1 MLAQLTTE
9 FRRNT
14 VRNLYLAEELLRILK
29 VVADQGILILP
40 FKGPLLAQ
48 QAYGN
53 LGLRVFLDL
62 DLLIHPDDAGRG
74 LELLASMGYR
84 PNPHLEWVTPRSW
97 TRWSTEIVL
106 RNQETYIDLH
116 WRLLRDHYPIQLDP
130 ELIWRSVI
138 PVEFGGLRVRSI
150 SPEVLL
156 QVLAVHG
163 GKHCWGHLSLVAD
176 VAWLLDAHPGFDWP
190 ALLGVAG
197 KSGCR
202 RPLLLAMALLK
213 DIQQTEL
220 PAKVEDSI
228 AQDQKLQLLR
238 ARVWKRLTES
248 PLPAPDTREFSFAA
262 GLSERRTRTI
272 GHWLGLLLNPT
283 EAEWVS
289 FRLPASLFFL
299 YVPFRLCRLLRKY
312 FRRT

>member
-1 MLAQLTTE
+1 
-9 FRRNT
+9 
-14 VRNLYLAEELLRILK
+14 
-29 VVADQGILILP
+29 
-40 FKGPLLAQ
+40 LLAR

-74 LELLASMGYR
+74 MELLGSMGYR
-84 PNPHLEWVTPRSW
+84 PNPRLEWVSPRSW

-116 WRLLRDHYPIQLDP
+116 WRLLRDHYPIRLDP
-130 ELIWRSVI
+130 ELVWRSAI
-138 PVEFGGLRVRSI
+138 TVEFGELRARSI

-163 GKHCWGHLSLVAD
+163 SKHCWGHLSLLAD
-176 VAWLLDAHPGFDWP
+176 FAWLLDAHPGFDLP
-190 ALLGVAG
+190 ALIGAAG
-197 KSGCR
+197 ESGCR
-202 RPLLLAMALLK
+202 RPLLLALALLK

-220 PAKVEDSI
+220 PTKVEDFI
-228 AQDQKLQLLR
+228 AQDRKLQLLR
-238 ARVWKRLTES
+238 AKVWKRLTEG

-262 GLSERRTRTI
+262 ALSERRTRTI

-283 EAEWVS
+283 EAEWVC

-312 FRRT
+312 FGRT